1 MSDLPPLGVTVMP
14 EWFQCEGIAPVLD
27 RVQAMGATAIATS
40 PYVLEVAPDGEGGR
54 EPPADGEAG
63 RVRPLDRAL
72 FGRTELW
79 VRTAPSFAHDPARYA
94 GLRYQ
99 PSPPSALTLRPAD
112 LLDRV
117 FAAAAAR
124 GLAVYLQVM
133 AVSPPGYRV
142 QFSAGRADDQCLGPD
157 GQPYAAR
164 VDRNA
169 SLGSADVVAY
179 VAALVAE
186 LATRYPTVA
195 GFRLDWPEYP
205 PYDFRSALFDFNPAV
220 TALMAAA
227 GHDPVRVARDV
238 AAWAENLRGAVRGA
252 VNGTVHGTVHGTAQ
266 GMAHGAAR
274 GESTVAAREPG
285 GRIPGAVDAA
295 LDAGGWSALAG
306 DDGPLAPL
314 FAAKRRAARA
324 LLVAVR
330 RALDAVPGPRRL
342 LEPQAFPPPFH
353 RISGFPLGELD
364 GVADRIGI
372 KLYTMHWPMLARYW
386 ARDLLPGDASP
397 AAQDAV
403 TAAVALRF
411 GLVDGPVD
419 GATLRY
425 PEPQQPHPVGRTAQL
440 AKLRDA
446 QAAAGGVPVT
456 AFVHSYGPL
465 ADVTARFD
473 LARESGLPC
482 WINRYGYLSDAK
494 FAALAAK
501 R

>member
-1 MSDLPPLGVTVMP
+1 MNTRPALGITVMP
-14 EWFQCEGIAPVLD
+14 EWFQCEGIEPVLD
-27 RVQAMGATAIATS
+27 RVQSIGATALVTS
-40 PYVLEVAPDGEGGR
+40 PYVLEAAPDGEGGR

-79 VRTAPSFAHDPARYA
+79 VRTAPSFAHDPAHYA

-99 PSPPSALTLRPAD
+99 PSPPSALTLRHAD

-133 AVSPPGYRV
+133 AASPPGYRV
-142 QFSAGRADDQCLGPD
+142 QFSAARADDQCLGPD
-157 GQPYAAR
+157 GQPHAAR

-238 AAWAENLRGAVRGA
+238 AAWAANLRGAVRG
-252 VNGTVHGTVHGTAQ
+252 
-266 GMAHGAAR
+266 GAER
-274 GESTVAAREPG
+274 G
-285 GRIPGAVDAA
+285 PGAVESA

-306 DDGPLAPL
+306 DDGPLVPL

-353 RISGFPLGELD
+353 RLSGFPLGELD

-403 TAAVALRF
+403 AAAVALRF
-411 GLVDGPVD
+411 GLVDGAVD

-446 QAAAGGVPVT
+446 RAAAGSVPVT
-456 AFVHSYGPL
+456 AFVHSYGSL

>member
-1 MSDLPPLGVTVMP
+1 MNPPVPLGITVMP
-14 EWFQCEGIAPVLD
+14 EWFQCEGIEPVLD
-27 RVQAMGATAIATS
+27 RVQSIGATAFVTS
-40 PYVLEVAPDGEGGR
+40 PYVLEVGPDGEGGR

-63 RVRPLDRAL
+63 RVRPLDRPL

-79 VRTAPSFAHDPARYA
+79 VRTAPSFAHDPSRYA

-99 PSPPSALTLRPAD
+99 PSPPSPLTLRHAD

-117 FAAAAAR
+117 LAAAAAR
-124 GLAVYLQVM
+124 GLSVYLQVM
-133 AVSPPGYRV
+133 AASPPGYRV
-142 QFSAGRADDQCLGPD
+142 QFSGARADDQCLGPD
-157 GQPYAAR
+157 FRPHAAR

-169 SLGSADVVAY
+169 SLGSPDVVAY

-186 LATRYPTVA
+186 LATRYPAVA

-227 GHDPVRVARDV
+227 GHDPAGVARAV
-238 AAWAENLRGAVRGA
+238 AAWAAGLRRAVQGAVD
-252 VNGTVHGTVHGTAQ
+252 
-266 GMAHGAAR
+266 
-274 GESTVAAREPG
+274 G
-285 GRIPGAVDAA
+285 GRPGRGRGGRGRRVGARYGRIDGALDAA
-295 LDAGGWSALAG
+295 LDAAGWSALQG
-306 DDGPLAPL
+306 DDGPLVPL

-324 LLVAVR
+324 LLLAVR

-342 LEPQAFPPPFH
+342 LEPQAFPPPFN
-353 RISGFPLGELD
+353 RISGFPLGELE

-386 ARDLLPGDASP
+386 ARDLLADGAAEASL
-397 AAQDAV
+397 DAV

-425 PEPQQPHPVGRTAQL
+425 PEPQQPHPAGRAAQL

-446 QAAAGGVPVT
+446 QAIAGNVPVT

-465 ADVTARFD
+465 DDVMARFD
-473 LARESGLPC
+473 AARRSGLPC

-494 FAALAAK
+494 FAALAAV
-501 R
+501 RQS